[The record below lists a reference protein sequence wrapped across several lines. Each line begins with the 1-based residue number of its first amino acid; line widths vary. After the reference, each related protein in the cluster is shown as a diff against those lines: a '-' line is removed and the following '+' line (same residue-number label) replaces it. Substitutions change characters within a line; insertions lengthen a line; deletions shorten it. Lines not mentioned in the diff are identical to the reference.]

1 MEPVMDLA
9 RRLFVAALI
18 VTLPR
23 LADANTLIEPGQ
35 TFALGGEQKNSVRLE
50 GRNNGPVAI
59 ELLRRRGN
67 DRPALIGRV
76 MPGER
81 FITMLP
87 AGNTALARNTSNE
100 QAAVVRFVFNGQI
113 DGLSMRYEP
122 GRP

>member
-1 MEPVMDLA
+1 MALA

-18 VTLPR
+18 ATLPR
-23 LADANTLIEPGQ
+23 LADANTRIDPGQ
-35 TFALGGEQKNSVRLE
+35 TFALGGEQKNPVRLE

-67 DRPALIGRV
+67 DRPELIGRV

-81 FITMLP
+81 FITSLP